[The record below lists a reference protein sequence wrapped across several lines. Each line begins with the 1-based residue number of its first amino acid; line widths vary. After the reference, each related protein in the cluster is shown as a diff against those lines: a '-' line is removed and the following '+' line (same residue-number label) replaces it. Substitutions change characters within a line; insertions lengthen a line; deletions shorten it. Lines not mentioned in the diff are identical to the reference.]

1 MSRNLQTGDLHLE
14 RDRPAVYAWLRSF
27 LRWHLHTWS
36 RAAGMAWTEDEVDQ
50 HIDQNG
56 LVERDW
62 DELAAAAADQA
73 QLVAV
78 VREAGRAVGI
88 IHAGERTDRYLQLPR
103 GVVHWI
109 FVEPVSR
116 GMGVGDLLLEA
127 SATWMKQ
134 RGLHAAE
141 VFVTADNA
149 AAVKLY
155 RRGGFEV
162 VDHRM
167 IARLSDP
174 PE

>member
-1 MSRNLQTGDLHLE
+1 MSRNLQIGDLHLE
-14 RDRPAVYAWLRSF
+14 RDRPAVFAWLRSF

-36 RAAGMAWTEDEVDQ
+36 RAAGLAWTEDEVDD
-50 HIDQNG
+50 HIDQGG

-62 DELAAAAADQA
+62 DELAAAAADPD

-78 VREAGRAVGI
+78 AREAGRAVGV
-88 IHAGERTDRYLQLPR
+88 IHAGERTDRYLQRPR
-103 GVVHWI
+103 GVVHRI

-116 GMGVGDLLLEA
+116 GMGAGDLLLEA
-127 SATWMKQ
+127 SVTWMKQ
-134 RGLHAAE
+134 RGLGAVE

-167 IARLSDP
+167 IARLGGPAD
-174 PE
+174 

>member
-1 MSRNLQTGDLHLE
+1 MSRNMQIGDLHLE

-27 LRWHLHTWS
+27 LRWHLHAWS
-36 RAAGMAWTEDEVDQ
+36 RAAGLHWSEAEIDD

-62 DELAAAAADQA
+62 DELAAAAADDG

-78 VREAGRAVGI
+78 ARDSARAVGI
-88 IHAGERTDRYLQLPR
+88 IHAGARQDRYLHLPL

-116 GMGVGDLLLEA
+116 GTGVGDLLLDA
-127 SATWMKQ
+127 ARAWMQQ

-141 VFVTADNA
+141 VFVTADNTA
-149 AAVKLY
+149 ALALY
-155 RRGGFEV
+155 RRGGFAI

-167 IARLSDP
+167 FALGRP
-174 PE
+174 RE